1 MDEQVIGV
9 VFSQGRAFWPEVA
22 LEYSVFR
29 QHLARVLGDAPTWDW
44 TRSGVELYLI
54 CACLQGDAAAH
65 RAFEAHTEVATA
77 ITRVEPEA
85 AFVEEALRAL
95 REKLFVGP
103 RALLARYAGRSS
115 LSPWLSVV
123 AARLALDQI
132 RGRARP
138 GGQRPN

>member
-1 MDEQVIGV
+1 MDEQVIGI
-9 VFSQGRAFWPEVA
+9 VFSQGCAQWPEVA

-29 QHLARVLGDAPTWDW
+29 QHLARVLGDTPTWDW

-65 RAFEAHTEVATA
+65 RAFEAHTEIAMA
-77 ITRVEPEA
+77 ITRIEPEA
-85 AFVEEALRAL
+85 GFVEQALQTL

-103 RALLARYAGRSS
+103 RALLASYAGRSP

-138 GGQRPN
+138 AGQRPN